1 MKIGFIVPGNNDTR
15 RRGISF
21 PKNLVLEDALAI
33 SNQVPTS
40 VITDA
45 FPIIIPSIVNELL
58 NLFETKVFV
67 AMPKASFI
75 EIFLDIFI
83 FIY

>member
-1 MKIGFIVPGNNDTR
+1 
-15 RRGISF
+15 S
-21 PKNLVLEDALAI
+21 
-33 SNQVPTS
+33 PTS
-40 VITDA
+40 VITEA

-83 FIY
+83 FICSIIILNLSHVYNTFIKLECNKVAITDLMIIDIF